1 MIGHPERSEGAE
13 LRRFASP
20 SLRSGRRL
28 SVTLGLLTTLL
39 ACQKPPAPEA
49 TTLATLFDSL
59 SAIHRDHPDTGLLRR
74 LHPAGD
80 TILFVEGAVVEAL
93 TGDSLFRRVLAL
105 HVPVR
110 TMKQEF
116 SARTVQLLD
125 EANAVLTA
133 SERVEW
139 TDTAGPHQYS
149 GLLTLVVSRRGP
161 GWVIRAYR
169 GT

>member
-1 MIGHPERSEGAE
+1 MT
-13 LRRFASP
+13 RRFVV
-20 SLRSGRRL
+20 SLALLSACGRS
-28 SVTLGLLTTLL
+28 T
-39 ACQKPPAPEA
+39 PEPALQRPA
-49 TTLATLFDSL
+49 AGDPVTLATLFDSL

-80 TILFVEGAVVEAL
+80 TIMFVEGNVVERL
-93 TGDSLFRRVLAL
+93 TGDSLFRRVHAL

-116 SARTVQLLD
+116 SARTIQLLD

-139 TDTAGPHQYS
+139 TDATGPHQYA

>member
-1 MIGHPERSEGAE
+1 VI
-13 LRRFASP
+13 
-20 SLRSGRRL
+20 RRL
-28 SVTLGLLTTLL
+28 VVSLALLS
-39 ACQKPPAPEA
+39 ACEKSAPEPDLERPA
-49 TTLATLFDSL
+49 AVDAAALATLFDSL

-80 TILFVEGAVVEAL
+80 TILFVEGNLVESL
-93 TGDSLFRRVLAL
+93 TGDSLFRRVEAL

-139 TDTAGPHQYS
+139 TDATGPHQYA